1 MRSKIISRI
10 YDKDFCSARL
20 VTYGVIYVVLAIAVF
35 APIHYV
41 CSNMGGCIG
50 CGFRE
55 AIACTLH
62 FDYSGAVNKNQ
73 LIVPFLLFCV
83 FSVLDGTGII
93 LRSKKHKQLR
103 N

>member
-1 MRSKIISRI
+1 MRSKIILGI

-20 VTYGVIYVVLAIAVF
+20 VTYGVIYAVLIIAVSV
-35 APIHYV
+35 PIHYT
-41 CSNMGGCIG
+41 CSSMGGCIG

-55 AIACTLH
+55 AITCALH
-62 FDYSGAVNKNQ
+62 FDFFGAVSKNQ

-83 FSVLDGTGII
+83 FSVLDSSGII

-103 N
+103 K